1 MEKYLAASDLR
12 WSVVAPVY
20 FMSNLFF
27 PDTFDGL
34 KKGTYAIALPGGTPL
49 QKIAMEDL
57 GAFVAHVLANP
68 DEFAGWRID
77 IASDELSSQE
87 STEVLA
93 GVLGKPVSLMELP
106 VDAIRSFSEDF
117 ALMYEWFASTGY
129 VADIDGL
136 RSTYPEGGVDPLRGL
151 GHPSTG
157 STRLISSRAT
167 DEQRGRGRSLSP
179 FFR

>member
-1 MEKYLAASDLR
+1 MEKCLAASDLR

-57 GAFVAHVLANP
+57 GAFAAHVLANP

-136 RSTYPEGGVDPLRGL
+136 RSTYPEGGWTHFADWA
-151 GHPSTG
+151 
-157 STRLISSRAT
+157 TRVPAALA
-167 DEQRGRGRSLSP
+167 
-179 FFR
+179 